1 MGQTGPGDSAL
12 VPGGGSAALQRNV
25 DLFTFQL
32 CPAGHARALA
42 RFLPLGLSASVCP
55 VSLPEEHNQGV
66 IPMKLTPEQL
76 EAELLQLPPA
86 VRARLAEAL
95 LDSLEEA
102 DTELDRAWA
111 EEAER
116 RYQEL
121 KGGTVTA
128 VPAAEAL
135 AKARARLNDS
145 R

>member
-1 MGQTGPGDSAL
+1 
-12 VPGGGSAALQRNV
+12 
-25 DLFTFQL
+25 
-32 CPAGHARALA
+32 
-42 RFLPLGLSASVCP
+42 
-55 VSLPEEHNQGV
+55 
-66 IPMKLTPEQL
+66 MKLTPEQL

-121 KGGTVTA
+121 KAGTVTA
-128 VPAAEAL
+128 VPAGEAI
-135 AKARARLNDS
+135 AKARAA
-145 R
+145 

>member
-1 MGQTGPGDSAL
+1 
-12 VPGGGSAALQRNV
+12 
-25 DLFTFQL
+25 
-32 CPAGHARALA
+32 
-42 RFLPLGLSASVCP
+42 
-55 VSLPEEHNQGV
+55 
-66 IPMKLTPEQL
+66 MKLTPEQL
-76 EAELLQLPPA
+76 EAELLRLPPA

-121 KGGTVTA
+121 RAGTVTA
-128 VPAAEAL
+128 VPAADAI
-135 AKARARLNDS
+135 AKARARLNDP

>member
-1 MGQTGPGDSAL
+1 
-12 VPGGGSAALQRNV
+12 
-25 DLFTFQL
+25 
-32 CPAGHARALA
+32 
-42 RFLPLGLSASVCP
+42 
-55 VSLPEEHNQGV
+55 
-66 IPMKLTPEQL
+66 MKLTPEQL

-102 DTELDRAWA
+102 DTELDVAWA

-121 KGGTVTA
+121 KTGSVGA
-128 VPAAEAL
+128 LPAAEAL
-135 AKARARLNDS
+135 ARVRARLNEP